1 MEKEKLII
9 VGSSGHAKVVIDI
22 VEKEEKYEI
31 IGLIDDHK
39 KMGESTLG
47 HPVIGTTESLQNLL
61 KLNPEYKLFVAIGD
75 NWNRNKIVE
84 YILSLVPHAEFA
96 SAIHPSAQI
105 AKEVN
110 IGKGTAIM
118 AGAVINSS
126 TNIGDFTI
134 IYTNSSLD
142 HDNILGNYASLAP
155 NAATGGNV
163 VIGEFSAVGI
173 GACIKHGVKM
183 GSNCVLG
190 GGSVLLKNCNDDE
203 LLYGVPAKPIR
214 KREKGEKYL

>member
-61 KLNPEYKLFVAIGD
+61 KLNREYKLFVAIGD
-75 NWNRNKIVE
+75 NWNRSKIVE
-84 YILSLVPHAEFA
+84 YILSLVPQAEFV
-96 SAIHPSAQI
+96 STIHPSAQI

-110 IGKGTAIM
+110 IGRCVCGWLRRR
-118 AGAVINSS
+118 S
-126 TNIGDFTI
+126 T
-134 IYTNSSLD
+134 
-142 HDNILGNYASLAP
+142 HDL
-155 NAATGGNV
+155 V
-163 VIGEFSAVGI
+163 
-173 GACIKHGVKM
+173 
-183 GSNCVLG
+183 CVQEIETRQ
-190 GGSVLLKNCNDDE
+190 K
-203 LLYGVPAKPIR
+203 R
-214 KREKGEKYL
+214 KLRSITTS